1 MKTLFDYITADEAR
15 ELIAA
20 GADVNERG
28 ELDSTPLHMAA
39 EYGSTDVIRILLE
52 AGANPGARNKNG
64 VTPLHYAVLNN
75 RAGAIQLLL
84 EDGFNVNDVDKRGN
98 TPLHYAAD
106 VSREEILELLLKF
119 GADVNAKN
127 KDGATPLHYAVWM
140 RRTNAARV
148 LLKHKASI
156 NSRDIIGET
165 PLHNAVHVNCS
176 ELFEVLL
183 NFGADPNAKNN
194 KGQTPLNLC
203 RNEYIASLLKQAMN
217 KHEQD
222 NNTIKTKTAQVIPM
236 QKEQEEYKKVMSSAF
251 HELRRSTTARKLR
264 LLESI
269 LEAIYHLPSESDE
282 AKPLLDVA
290 RGAIEELNGGKP
302 VTREDTR
309 EIVVGYEDEDCIVP
323 TVYNKDYPYH
333 VYANERDMMNLITRK
348 QYDLFRDHPDALAEL
363 FEADKMVTYI
373 N

>member
-1 MKTLFDYITADEAR
+1 MKTLLDYITADEAR
-15 ELIAA
+15 ELIAS
-20 GADVNERG
+20 GANVNAKNKWG
-28 ELDSTPLHMAA
+28 FCPLHIAA
-39 EYGSTDVIRILLE
+39 ARGKACIVRLLLE
-52 AGANPGARNKNG
+52 AGAKTDAEDDYEE
-64 VTPLHYAVLNN
+64 TALHKAVMNN
-75 RAGAIQLLL
+75 RYGATWLLL
-84 EDGFNVNDVDKRGN
+84 KSGANVNNTDHKGN
-98 TPLHYAAD
+98 TPMHYAA
-106 VSREEILELLLKF
+106 L
-119 GADVNAKN
+119 VNN
-127 KDGATPLHYAVWM
+127 
-140 RRTNAARV
+140 
-148 LLKHKASI
+148 
-156 NSRDIIGET
+156 
-165 PLHNAVHVNCS
+165 S
-176 ELFEVLL
+176 ELVEPLL
-183 NFGADPNAKNN
+183 EFGADPYAKNN
-194 KGQTPLNLC
+194 EGKTPLDFC
-203 RNEYIASLLKQAMN
+203 RDEYIASLLKQAMN

-236 QKEQEEYKKVMSSAF
+236 QKEQKEYKKVMSSAF

-302 VTREDTR
+302 VTREDAR

-333 VYANERDMMNLITRK
+333 VYANEREMMNLITRK
-348 QYDLFRDHPDALAEL
+348 QHDLFRDHPDVLAEL

>member
-1 MKTLFDYITADEAR
+1 MKTLFDCETEDEAIK
-15 ELIAA
+15 LIDN
-20 GADVNERG
+20 GADVNERNG
-28 ELDSTPLHMAA
+28 VGQTPLFFAA
-39 EYGSTDVIRILLE
+39 QKNLINVAITLLD
-52 AGANPGARNKNG
+52 A
-64 VTPLHYAVLNN
+64 
-75 RAGAIQLLL
+75 
-84 EDGFNVNDVDKRGN
+84 
-98 TPLHYAAD
+98 
-106 VSREEILELLLKF
+106 
-119 GADVNAKN
+119 GADVNAK
-127 KDGATPLHYAVWM
+127 DQWGDTPLHIATINGY
-140 RRTNAARV
+140 TNVVRLLLLAGADVNAKDNHGCVPIDKTVHLKRPDTERV
-148 LLKHKASI
+148 LRK
-156 NSRDIIGET
+156 
-165 PLHNAVHVNCS
+165 
-176 ELFEVLL
+176 
-183 NFGADPNAKNN
+183 
-194 KGQTPLNLC
+194 
-203 RNEYIASLLKQAMN
+203 AMN

-348 QYDLFRDHPDALAEL
+348 QHDLFRDHPDDLAEL
-363 FEADKMVTYI
+363 FEADRMVTYI

>member
-15 ELIAA
+15 ELIAS
-20 GADVNERG
+20 GANVNTKDEWG
-28 ELDSTPLHMAA
+28 FCPLHLAA
-39 EYGSTDVIRILLE
+39 ARGRACIVRLLLE
-52 AGANPGARNKNG
+52 AGAKTDAEDNYEETALHKAAINNRYGATWLLLNAGANVNSTDHKGN
-64 VTPLHYAVLNN
+64 TPMHYAALVNSSEVVE
-75 RAGAIQLLL
+75 LLL
-84 EDGFNVNDVDKRGN
+84 E
-98 TPLHYAAD
+98 
-106 VSREEILELLLKF
+106 
-119 GADVNAKN
+119 
-127 KDGATPLHYAVWM
+127 
-140 RRTNAARV
+140 
-148 LLKHKASI
+148 
-156 NSRDIIGET
+156 
-165 PLHNAVHVNCS
+165 
-176 ELFEVLL
+176 
-183 NFGADPNAKNN
+183 FGADPYAKNN
-194 KGQTPLNLC
+194 DGKTSLEVCN
-203 RNEYIASLLKQAMN
+203 NEQIASLLEQAMN

-333 VYANERDMMNLITRK
+333 VYANERDMVNLITRK
-348 QYDLFRDHPDALAEL
+348 QHDLFRDHPDALAEL
-363 FEADKMVTYI
+363 FEADRMVTYI

>member
-1 MKTLFDYITADEAR
+1 MKTLFNCETEKEAR
-15 ELIAA
+15 ELIAK
-20 GADVNERG
+20 GADVNERNKRG
-28 ELDSTPLHMAA
+28 ATPLHMAA

-52 AGANPGARNKNG
+52 AGANPGARDKNG
-64 VTPLHYAVLNN
+64 LTPLHRAVLNN
-75 RAGAIQLLL
+75 RSGATRLLL
-84 EDGFNVNDVDKRGN
+84 EAGFNVNDVDKNGN

-106 VSREEILELLLKF
+106 VSREEMMELLLAG

-127 KDGATPLHYAVWM
+127 KDGATPLHCAVWM
-140 RRTNAARV
+140 LRTNAACI
-148 LLKHKASI
+148 LLKHKALV
-156 NSRDIIGET
+156 NSRDVIGET
-165 PLHNAVHVNCS
+165 PLHNAAFVNCS
-176 ELFEVLL
+176 ELIEVLL
-183 NFGADPNAKNN
+183 KFGADPNTKNN

-203 RNEYIASLLKQAMN
+203 KNEHIANILKQAMN

-236 QKEQEEYKKVMSSAF
+236 QKEQDEYKKVMSSAF

-348 QYDLFRDHPDALAEL
+348 QHDLFRDHPDALAEL
-363 FEADKMVTYI
+363 FEADRMVTYI